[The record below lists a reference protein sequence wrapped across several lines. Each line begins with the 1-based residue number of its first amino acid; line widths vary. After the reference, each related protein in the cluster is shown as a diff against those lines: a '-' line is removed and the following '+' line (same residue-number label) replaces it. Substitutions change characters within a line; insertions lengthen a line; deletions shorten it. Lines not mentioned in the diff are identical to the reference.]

1 MSDNKFPFLILDQNK
16 SHIEDDSEFSENEY
30 KHKNFK
36 IQKYEKFKPKPI
48 IKNNRSLR
56 GAENK
61 VKNLLSNFIKN
72 IESESYSREDFKS
85 YISVKNKDK
94 DSISIKKCNKKNSLK
109 NGNYIRTNSFTLNN
123 NNKNV
128 ESNNAFHG
136 ESTPKSSLFS
146 HMFPKKKVTFN
157 INTANLGS
165 FRKDISKEGN
175 NIFKKQGKKKNSI
188 KINSTFKT
196 NYFLKRTSSY
206 TEIIKKNKISSLA
219 ENIKGNNIMGKISK
233 KEINRPILKKTKTK
247 SYGQNNI
254 LNFKNDGFVLMKNI
268 NETKEHK
275 KKRKS
280 ILKNFANNIYYK
292 NNHAKKNKNK
302 SNVFNDS
309 YHNSMLSENSDC
321 KMIKNSIEIK
331 SNNFDK
337 ERNSFIYPGL
347 KKSSTVINREMP

>member
-1 MSDNKFPFLILDQNK
+1 
-16 SHIEDDSEFSENEY
+16 
-30 KHKNFK
+30 
-36 IQKYEKFKPKPI
+36 
-48 IKNNRSLR
+48 
-56 GAENK
+56 
-61 VKNLLSNFIKN
+61 
-72 IESESYSREDFKS
+72 
-85 YISVKNKDK
+85 
-94 DSISIKKCNKKNSLK
+94 
-109 NGNYIRTNSFTLNN
+109 
-123 NNKNV
+123 
-128 ESNNAFHG
+128 
-136 ESTPKSSLFS
+136 
-146 HMFPKKKVTFN
+146 MFPKKKVTFNIN

-196 NYFLKRTSSY
+196 NDFLKRTSSY

-347 KKSSTVINREMP
+347 KKSSTVINREMPSSLISNKNSIDFTDITYKNSGLKSTIKPNKASDLKNSIEIKKFKRSETSIFDNNLFMKKPKFHRLDTIKSLKEQIKKSIILRPEEIQIPQKEEESIS